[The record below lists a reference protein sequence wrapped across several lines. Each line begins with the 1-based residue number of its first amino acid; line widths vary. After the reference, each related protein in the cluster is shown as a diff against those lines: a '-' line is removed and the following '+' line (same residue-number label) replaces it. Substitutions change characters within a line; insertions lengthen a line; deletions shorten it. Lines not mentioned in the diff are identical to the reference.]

1 MKDVVRRNMIPAERC
16 RNAGNSGNGRNNEGR
31 PKPPRVEVTG
41 LEPARHKGHQ
51 FGKLAR
57 LPFRHT
63 VQIYEFY
70 VI

>member
-1 MKDVVRRNMIPAERC
+1 MKDVVRRNMISAERC

-51 FGKLAR
+51 FGKLAS